1 MQVTEREKK
10 IYGSGVE
17 IVSRSEDCTV
27 YRIADDTGDVVMTC
41 YQVFPGIELIYNDV
55 HIEYC
60 SIGKAKLGN
69 VIEINHCREGR
80 IECEFKDEFC
90 YLSEGD
96 MAIARKDDAG
106 HDSYFPL
113 KHYHGISIMIDAQH
127 APQCLSCFL
136 DDVNVSPSALI
147 NKFCGDEKC
156 FIVRSA
162 DYIEHIFSELYSVR
176 DSIRKGYFKIKI
188 LELLLFLSGMDAN
201 SSETEKRCYTPSQV
215 ALAKRTCK
223 FIAAH
228 LSERITIEQ
237 LATLFHVSTTQLKN
251 CFKGVY
257 GMSVYAY
264 IRSQKML
271 AASHLLKTTDY
282 TVLDIGNRFGYDN
295 GSKFA
300 KAFRDVMGMTP
311 NEYRSQPMGTR

>member
-1 MQVTEREKK
+1 MTATEKEKSF
-10 IYGSGVE
+10 YGESVE
-17 IVSRSEDCTV
+17 ILSQNEDCTV
-27 YRIADDTGDVVMTC
+27 YRIPEKDGDVIMTS
-41 YQVFPGIELIYNDV
+41 YHVFDGINLIYNDIHTQSCLIENNEV
-55 HIEYC
+55 GHI
-60 SIGKAKLGN
+60 LQ
-69 VIEINHCREGR
+69 INHCAEGR
-80 IECEFKDEFC
+80 IECGFNNE
-90 YLSEGD
+90 YLYLESGD
-96 MAIARKDDAG
+96 MSVSCKKNAG
-106 HDSYFPL
+106 HDSYFPTS
-113 KHYHGISIMIDAQH
+113 HYHGITISIDAQH

-147 NKFCGDEKC
+147 EKFCGDGKC
-156 FIVRSA
+156 FVDRSA

-176 DSIRKGYFKIKI
+176 DSIRKGYFKVKI

-201 SSETEKRCYTPSQV
+201 SSETEKRYYTPSQV

-223 FIAAH
+223 FIASH

-282 TVLDIGNRFGYDN
+282 TVLDVGNRFGYDN

-311 NEYRSQPMGTR
+311 NEFRTDNRNK